1 MPAILLA
8 QPAVEPLTLAEA
20 KAFLRVEHADDD
32 GLIAALIAAAR
43 SHVENATRCALIT
56 QRWRL
61 SLDSWPDNGLIDVRP
76 GPLQA
81 LAAAR
86 VYDEAGVTRDLDT
99 QAFLADCAANV
110 IAFAPSALP
119 RPGRVAA
126 GIALEV
132 VCGYGDTAA
141 AVPEPLRQAVRL
153 LVAHWYENRGLVAIG
168 HETALLPQTVAAL
181 LAPFRL
187 VSL

>member
-1 MPAILLA
+1 MSATLLA
-8 QPAVEPLTLAEA
+8 PPVVEPITLAEA
-20 KAFLRVEHADDD
+20 KNFLRVEHDDD
-32 GLIAALIAAAR
+32 DDLITALVSGAR
-43 SHVENATRCALIT
+43 SHVENATRAALIT

-61 SLDSWPDNGLIDVRP
+61 SLDGWPEEGRIEIRP
-76 GPLQA
+76 APLQA

-86 VYDEAGVTRDLDT
+86 VYDENGAARDLDT
-99 QAFLADCAANV
+99 QAFVVDNAASV
-110 IAFAPSALP
+110 LAFAPSALP
-119 RPGRVAA
+119 RPGRIAA
-126 GIALEV
+126 GIALDV
-132 VCGYGDTAA
+132 VCGYGETGAA
-141 AVPEPLRQAVRL
+141 IPEPLRQAVRL